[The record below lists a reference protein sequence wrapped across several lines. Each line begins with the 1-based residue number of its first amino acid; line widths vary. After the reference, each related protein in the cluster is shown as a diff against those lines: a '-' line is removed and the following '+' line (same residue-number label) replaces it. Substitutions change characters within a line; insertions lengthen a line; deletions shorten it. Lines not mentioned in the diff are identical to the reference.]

1 MDFTPAEWNDINK
14 NEYNNRLSF
23 GILKGLF
30 YGIIL
35 GSIAS
40 VFLLLLEN
48 DLIKYNSFLNGKSL
62 SCGIIIGSI
71 ASVFLI
77 SIEIMI

>member
-40 VFLLLLEN
+40 VFLLLLKN
-48 DLIKYNSFLNGKSL
+48 DNSFLNGKSL
-62 SCGIIIGSI
+62 SCGIIIGI
-71 ASVFLI
+71 FASVFLL
-77 SIEIMI
+77 SIGK

>member
-1 MDFTPAEWNDINK
+1 MDFTPAEWDDINK

-23 GILKGLF
+23 GILKGSF

-35 GSIAS
+35 GSITS
-40 VFLLLLEN
+40 LFLLLIEN
-48 DLIKYNSFLNGKSL
+48 DDKYNYFLNGKSL

-71 ASVFLI
+71 ASVFLL
-77 SIEIMI
+77 SIGK